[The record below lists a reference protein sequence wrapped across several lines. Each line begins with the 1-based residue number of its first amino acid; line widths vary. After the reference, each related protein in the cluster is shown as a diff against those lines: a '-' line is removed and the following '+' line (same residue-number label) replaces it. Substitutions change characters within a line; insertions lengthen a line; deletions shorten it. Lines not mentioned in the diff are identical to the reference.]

1 MDRNEAQKRI
11 EALREELNHH
21 VYLYY
26 VLDSPE
32 IEDDVYDALL
42 RELLSLEK
50 LFPEF
55 DDPDSPTHRVGGIPL
70 DHFEKVI
77 HETPLLSLDNALSKN
92 EMWSF
97 ADRVSSALGLNDI
110 DYLCELKID
119 GLAVSLVYED
129 GVFVRGATRGDG
141 QIGEDVTENLRT
153 IRSLPLRLR
162 EKVPGRLEVRGEVL
176 MMREQFAA
184 LNQAREEAE
193 EPLFANP
200 RNAAAG
206 SLRQLDSTI
215 TASRKLSIFLYY
227 VSQPQ
232 EYGLS
237 TQKEILE
244 WLQHLGFP
252 VQKAWKL
259 CSTRNEIDA
268 FIEKWREGR
277 FSLPYS
283 TDGVVLKVNTVDLWG
298 DLGYTAKSPR
308 WAIAFK
314 YPPEEKESQILD
326 IEISVGRT
334 GVLTPVANL
343 EPVHLAGTI
352 VKRASLHNEDEIRRK
367 DIRVKDRVAVRKAGE
382 IIPEVVRVL
391 VEKRTGDEKEF
402 LMPDTCPVCG
412 SHVIRIPGE
421 VALRCPNKASCP
433 AQLREGLAHFASRA
447 AMDIRGLGDKLIEQ
461 LVEKNMVKNMADLY
475 ALSREELLSL
485 ERMGEKSADKLLKAF
500 DTSKQ
505 RSLSN
510 LITALGIPLVGKK
523 VAEILADHFGRLD
536 ALASAKEEDLSS
548 LEGVGPKIAASIRAF
563 FDDESNREMIRRLK
577 EAGVQMEEK
586 QEASREDTPFENQRF
601 VFTGELQSMARADA
615 EALVKDLGGASSSS
629 VSKKTSIVVAGPG
642 AGSKLQKARELG
654 VKVIDEEEFLT
665 MIRPYIEESF
675 EDKHISAKEE

>member
-1 MDRNEAQKRI
+1 
-11 EALREELNHH
+11 
-21 VYLYY
+21 
-26 VLDSPE
+26 
-32 IEDDVYDALL
+32 
-42 RELLSLEK
+42 
-50 LFPEF
+50 
-55 DDPDSPTHRVGGIPL
+55 
-70 DHFEKVI
+70 
-77 HETPLLSLDNALSKN
+77 
-92 EMWSF
+92 
-97 ADRVSSALGLNDI
+97 
-110 DYLCELKID
+110 
-119 GLAVSLVYED
+119 
-129 GVFVRGATRGDG
+129 
-141 QIGEDVTENLRT
+141 
-153 IRSLPLRLR
+153 
-162 EKVPGRLEVRGEVL
+162 
-176 MMREQFAA
+176 
-184 LNQAREEAE
+184 
-193 EPLFANP
+193 
-200 RNAAAG
+200 
-206 SLRQLDSTI
+206 
-215 TASRKLSIFLYY
+215 
-227 VSQPQ
+227 
-232 EYGLS
+232 
-237 TQKEILE
+237 
-244 WLQHLGFP
+244 
-252 VQKAWKL
+252 
-259 CSTRNEIDA
+259 
-268 FIEKWREGR
+268 
-277 FSLPYS
+277 
-283 TDGVVLKVNTVDLWG
+283 
-298 DLGYTAKSPR
+298 
-308 WAIAFK
+308 
-314 YPPEEKESQILD
+314 
-326 IEISVGRT
+326 
-334 GVLTPVANL
+334 
-343 EPVHLAGTI
+343 
-352 VKRASLHNEDEIRRK
+352 
-367 DIRVKDRVAVRKAGE
+367 
-382 IIPEVVRVL
+382 
-391 VEKRTGDEKEF
+391 
-402 LMPDTCPVCG
+402 MPDTCPVCG